1 MKLMQEF
8 LEEIEQR
15 KSRKQ
20 STNQTSYLNN
30 MLLTEMTWRMRNEKG
45 FIKYS
50 KLFRCK
56 KWRDKKEK
64 LYEFRVFVISNY
76 LITLS
81 MMLRFMQ
88 IEVGAIC
95 KILRIIPKPN
105 PIIASLLIHLDRYQV
120 LVFIFLFIGKF
131 RI

>member
-45 FIKYS
+45 LIKYS

-81 MMLRFMQ
+81 MMLRFME

-105 PIIASLLIHLDRYQV
+105 PIIASLLIHLDRY
-120 LVFIFLFIGKF
+120 
-131 RI
+131 